1 MLRQGTTALVA
12 GLAMWLVWSLTGT
25 AQQDGGAGRV
35 RSMNGQVLRLYNE
48 LESGTVAP
56 AVARAQADAIIQQ
69 RARDL
74 SALIE
79 RDPAEALRVAFPA
92 DVLSDLATA
101 FPAARRQ
108 LESHETWEGAIEY
121 VIEDGLDFRT
131 HRNIRTMSV
140 GTERLFIQF
149 AGNEPAGLENG
160 DVLRVTGVRAGN
172 QLAAENGATIQSA
185 QGRPPKPQ
193 PAPCTTQGPQSS
205 IVLLVTMPGV
215 APPTNVNPFPDVW
228 DMFFNTDGTVL
239 SLTDFWRKNS
249 SDAPSPATA
258 VGTIAPGPNGYWY
271 TLDQVYTPD
280 QVFDIRAAAI
290 RAADA
295 DVDFSQYRRVFIL
308 VNGLAATTW
317 GGQGTLGCG
326 SLTSDDGTFNAS
338 TSWMRAE
345 LFDGNIRGPHLAIH
359 EGGHN
364 LGLHHSNSRDF
375 DVEALAA
382 PGAAGVLE
390 EYGDAFSAMGRGVG
404 HYSAPHKF
412 KLGWLPTQVRT
423 ITSSGSYSVQPTELA
438 GTIKALKIRR
448 GTDNANWLWVEY
460 RQALDIYDAK
470 LASFVFNPTNPL
482 VYLDEIDSHIYSG
495 GLIHYEDATTGNT
508 SQLLDFTPGSREGAT
523 RVPVDWLDPP
533 LVGSWQDAHTGL
545 SITTSSPTSSG
556 LRVDIAYGL
565 GACVES
571 NPSVAISPANPSAK
585 RGQLVTYTVTV
596 TNNDSPECYE
606 KEFNL
611 ASSLPAGWPTVFSQA
626 TAVVP
631 AASSVSVSMT
641 KTVPANGAFATFP
654 VDASATS
661 GSYSATGSASVT
673 VKPGK

>member
-1 MLRQGTTALVA
+1 MTNDKNRVQDILNRALTRYGGLPQRQVDAAMDRAWEALRPAASRGMTWTVAQSPAPRRLPLRLAAAAAAALVVAAAGTAIVWRSADDALFRVVQGDVQQQGEAIRSRDASGAVLALTDGSGVEMRSQSELSLERADDGVRIRLNTGSIIVNAAKQREGHLYVQTKDVMVSVVGTVFLVNAEEQGSRVAVLEGEVRVLRGTSEQKLLPGQQLVTSPLMMAPPLPEDVAWSRNAESHVALLQQASVAAPVRTPENVSEPRVAFEEVSIRWRQGI
-12 GLAMWLVWSLTGT
+12 G
-25 AQQDGGAGRV
+25 GGAGARGAGDGG
-35 RSMNGQVLRLYNE
+35 STGGPC
-48 LESGTVAP
+48 ESVAP
-56 AVARAQADAIIQQ
+56 VQLDPRRLAVTR
-69 RARDL
+69 
-74 SALIE
+74 
-79 RDPAEALRVAFPA
+79 
-92 DVLSDLATA
+92 
-101 FPAARRQ
+101 
-108 LESHETWEGAIEY
+108 
-121 VIEDGLDFRT
+121 
-131 HRNIRTMSV
+131 
-140 GTERLFIQF
+140 
-149 AGNEPAGLENG
+149 AGLLCSSR
-160 DVLRVTGVRAGN
+160 LRMV
-172 QLAAENGATIQSA
+172 SA
-185 QGRPPKPQ
+185 H
-193 PAPCTTQGPQSS
+193 
-205 IVLLVTMPGV
+205 
-215 APPTNVNPFPDVW
+215 
-228 DMFFNTDGTVL
+228 
-239 SLTDFWRKNS
+239 
-249 SDAPSPATA
+249 A
-258 VGTIAPGPNGYWY
+258 V
-271 TLDQVYTPD
+271 
-280 QVFDIRAAAI
+280 
-290 RAADA
+290 
-295 DVDFSQYRRVFIL
+295 
-308 VNGLAATTW
+308 
-317 GGQGTLGCG
+317 
-326 SLTSDDGTFNAS
+326 
-338 TSWMRAE
+338 
-345 LFDGNIRGPHLAIH
+345 
-359 EGGHN
+359 
-364 LGLHHSNSRDF
+364 
-375 DVEALAA
+375 
-382 PGAAGVLE
+382 
-390 EYGDAFSAMGRGVG
+390 MGRGVG